1 MIIALTSNYEV
12 KDYKINKD
20 CLNAHDLAIVERVS
34 RDSFMQE
41 LHKIFEDYSNCLEA
55 YNLGYITPLQKEKCQ
70 NDLYEE
76 SGYTDIY
83 DFLYDYRRWKMGLP
97 INISFKLV

>member
-1 MIIALTSNYEV
+1 MIIALTSHYEV

-20 CLNAHDLAIVERVS
+20 GLNAHDLAIVERVS

-55 YNLGYITPLQKEKCQ
+55 YSLGYITPLQKEKCQ

-83 DFLYDYRRWKMGLP
+83 DFFYDYRRWKMGLP

>member
-1 MIIALTSNYEV
+1 MTIHLTGHYEIN
-12 KDYKINKD
+12 DYKINKEY
-20 CLNAHDLAIVERVS
+20 LNEHDREIVERVS
-34 RDSFMQE
+34 RDSFFQE

-55 YNLGYITPLQKEKCQ
+55 YKLGYITRAQKEKCQ
-70 NDLYEE
+70 NELYEK

-83 DFLYDYRRWKMGLP
+83 DFFFDFKRWSMGLP